1 MIVSLEVFM
10 VHSVNT
16 SFENK
21 NLFVIPIY
29 VGGA

>member
-10 VHSVNT
+10 VDSVNT

-21 NLFVIPIY
+21 NVYINPTST
-29 VGGA
+29 